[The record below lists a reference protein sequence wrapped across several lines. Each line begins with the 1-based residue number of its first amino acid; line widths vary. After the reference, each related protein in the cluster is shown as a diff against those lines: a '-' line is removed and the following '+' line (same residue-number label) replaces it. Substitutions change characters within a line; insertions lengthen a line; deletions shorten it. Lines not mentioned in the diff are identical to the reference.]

1 MSKIR
6 FDFTPDCSELNPHYI
21 ELEHCINAMNASN
34 NRCEIDRLCQQAVHE
49 VLTIADFN
57 FKAIDMMGGGLS

>member
-1 MSKIR
+1 MIK
-6 FDFTPDCSELNPHYI
+6 FDFKPDDKTLNPHYI

-34 NRCEIDRLCQQAVHE
+34 NRCEIDRLCQQAVDE